1 MWQHEVTFALHPNN
15 LLTVKAVSNTVSTKR
30 EGSKQRIPKSTT
42 SHVPQQ
48 TCNPS
53 HEYPCQLRSRCY
65 TLRRVG
71 GYISGTL
78 VPIYQTTRRYTPEDL
93 KLNTER
99 PETLKPHPSPPRL
112 LYLQGFPTNISVYI
126 QCFSRRK
133 LIPIAQ
139 QRPRIYRPHKKSS
152 V

>member
-1 MWQHEVTFALHPNN
+1 M
-15 LLTVKAVSNTVSTKR
+15 SIKR
-30 EGSKQRIPKSTT
+30 EGSKQRIAKSTT

-53 HEYPCQLRSRCY
+53 HEYPCQLLSCCY

-71 GYISGTL
+71 RYISGTL
-78 VPIYQTTRRYTPEDL
+78 MPIYQTTWHYTPEDL
-93 KLNTER
+93 KLNIER

-112 LYLQGFPTNISVYI
+112 LYLQDFPTNISVYI
-126 QCFSRRK
+126 QYFSRRK
-133 LIPIAQ
+133 LISIAL
-139 QRPRIYRPHKKSS
+139 QRPRFYRPNKKSS